1 MINEREKKF
10 IRLAL
15 DPAAKKGEID
25 NAAVMFINSL
35 RARGVTPE
43 KLDLTPGANVANNK
57 KRYTFPNWGKHKNQ
71 HFDQIDPSYLLWVKH
86 KWYPNLDDEGK
97 RSWAYLY
104 NEIEEYML

>member
-35 RARGVTPE
+35 RARGIMADQ
-43 KLDLTPGANVANNK
+43 LDLTPGASVANSK
-57 KRYTFPNWGKHKNQ
+57 FKYIFPWGQHKHK
-71 HFDQIDPSYLLWVKH
+71 HFDEIDPGYLRWVNRV
-86 KWYPNLDDEGK
+86 WYLKLDDEGK
-97 RSWAYLY
+97 DRYKILY
-104 NEIEEYML
+104 NEIKDYLS